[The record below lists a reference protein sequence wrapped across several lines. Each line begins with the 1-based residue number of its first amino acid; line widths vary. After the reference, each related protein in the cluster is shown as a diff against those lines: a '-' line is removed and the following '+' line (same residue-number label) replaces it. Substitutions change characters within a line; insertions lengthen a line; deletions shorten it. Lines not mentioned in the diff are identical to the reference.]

1 MSLKGNLK
9 ISSGEILAIAILKI
23 LEKWTVMTIQL
34 TEDMTLLNMKKMEPT
49 HSEAVVKL
57 YKIHQ
62 LMVVKEEVSKTPLL
76 GEEEIEGGHPLCRV
90 NQSSNSK
97 TTIGMLNQIIQP

>member
-49 HSEAVVKL
+49 HLEAVVKL
-57 YKIHQ
+57 YRIHQ
-62 LMVVKEEVSKTPLL
+62 LKVVKEEVSKMCSSFLFRA
-76 GEEEIEGGHPLCRV
+76 HPCP
-90 NQSSNSK
+90 S
-97 TTIGMLNQIIQP
+97 T